1 MRARPPTAW
10 VLNLDSEDELARGAL
25 YRPPALAKRAELAT
39 RGLLSGL
46 VQPCDFV
53 LDAHVGLR
61 DDRRARGLRGAA
73 FMATPYALHRL
84 AESGSIVPPAP
95 TLDVLRR
102 ANDRSLLLP
111 RLEGAVFVR
120 TRDDILPAL
129 ERSTGTQLWLCKR
142 AFGAAGRGHRRV
154 PAGRVRDADVAWV
167 DAALRKTGGI
177 QVTPWLDR
185 VADFAQHAL
194 LSEDGALVVGEPT
207 AQQIDA
213 GDAWRASRLA
223 MAAELPDVEREAL
236 RAALDEAAA
245 ALSKLGYFGPLGID
259 AFRYRT
265 TDGGTAFCA
274 CCDVNA
280 RYTMG
285 FSIGM
290 KQHLA

>member
-1 MRARPPTAW
+1 MP
-10 VLNLDSEDELARGAL
+10 
-25 YRPPALAKRAELAT
+25 
-39 RGLLSGL
+39 
-46 VQPCDFV
+46 
-53 LDAHVGLR
+53 
-61 DDRRARGLRGAA
+61 
-73 FMATPYALHRL
+73 TPYALHRL
-84 AESGSIVPPAP
+84 AESGSVVPPAP
-95 TLDVLRR
+95 TLEVLRR

-111 RLEGAVFVR
+111 RLDGAVFVR

-194 LSEDGALVVGEPT
+194 LAEDGALVVGEPT
-207 AQQIDA
+207 VQQIDA

-223 MAAELPDVEREAL
+223 TAAELPDAEREAL
-236 RAALDEAAA
+236 RTALDEAAA
-245 ALSKLGYFGPLGID
+245 ALRKLGYFGPLGID
-259 AFRYRT
+259 AFRYRS

-290 KQHLA
+290 KQYLA

>member
-1 MRARPPTAW
+1 MHARPPTAW

-46 VQPCDFV
+46 VQPGDFV

-61 DDRRARGLRGAA
+61 DDRRAHGMRGAA
-73 FMATPYALHRL
+73 FMPTPYALHRL
-84 AESGSIVPPAP
+84 AESGSIVSPAP

-102 ANDRSLLLP
+102 ANNRSLLLP
-111 RLEGAVFVR
+111 RLEGALFVR

-129 ERSTGTQLWLCKR
+129 ERLTGTQLWLCKR

-185 VADFAQHAL
+185 IADFAQHAL
-194 LSEDGALVVGEPT
+194 LGADGSLSVGDPT
-207 AQQIDA
+207 TQQIDA

-223 MAAELPDVEREAL
+223 TSAELPDAEREAL
-236 RAALDEAAA
+236 RDALDEAAA
-245 ALSKLGYFGPLGID
+245 TLRELGYFGPFGID
-259 AFRYRT
+259 AFRYRQS
-265 TDGGTAFCA
+265 DGGTAFCA

-285 FSIGM
+285 FSVGM
-290 KQHLA
+290 QQHLA